1 MRAFSLIELIFVI
14 VIIGILTF
22 SAFEFI
28 PDNTLISDKEM
39 LKLKILQKKSNALGY
54 KKIGFDDYICITF
67 DKDYLNE
74 EDKNSSEKVHYR
86 FKSEIS
92 VYDGL
97 NGNRICFDN
106 FGRIYDNEVDANLEN
121 LVNNVI
127 ILKLVYE
134 NEEKNITIYPFLGAI
149 N

>member
-22 SAFEFI
+22 SALEFI

-39 LKLKILQKKSNALGY
+39 LKLKIMQKKSNALGY
-54 KKIGFDDYICITF
+54 KRIGFDDYICITF
-67 DKDYLNE
+67 DKDYLND

-86 FKSEIS
+86 FKSDIS
-92 VYDGL
+92 VEGL
-97 NGNRICFDN
+97 SGNRVCFDN
-106 FGRIYDNEVDANLEN
+106 FGRIYNNEVDVMLDN
-121 LVNNVI
+121 LVDDVI
-127 ILKLVYE
+127 IIKLIYR
-134 NEEKNITIYPFLGAI
+134 NDEKNITIYPLTGAI

>member
-1 MRAFSLIELIFVI
+1 MKAFSLIELIFVI
-14 VIIGILTF
+14 VIMGILTF

-67 DKDYLNE
+67 DKDFLNE
-74 EDKNSSEKVHYR
+74 EDKNSSEKVHYT
-86 FKSEIS
+86 FKSNIS
-92 VYDGL
+92 VEGL
-97 NGNRICFDN
+97 NGNRVCFDN

-121 LVNNVI
+121 LINNVI
-127 ILKLVYE
+127 IIKLIYKSD
-134 NEEKNITIYPFLGAI
+134 EKNITIYPLIGAI

>member
-14 VIIGILTF
+14 VIMGILTF

-67 DKDYLNE
+67 DKDFLNE
-74 EDKNSSEKVHYR
+74 EDKNSSEKVHYT
-86 FKSEIS
+86 FKSNIS
-92 VYDGL
+92 VEGL
-97 NGNRICFDN
+97 NGNRVCFDN

-121 LVNNVI
+121 LINNVI
-127 ILKLVYE
+127 IIKLIYKSD
-134 NEEKNITIYPFLGAI
+134 EKNITIYPLIGAI